1 MAQFNYKARSKTDE
15 VFSGTIDAD
24 TRENAADLLMERELV
39 VTSLTEVAQKGDFME
54 GLDKF
59 LNRVSKKDLAIMLRQ
74 LSILISAAIPLVQ
87 ALRMLAGQME
97 KPTLKKSLTAIVDE
111 VEGGTK
117 LSTALERYPNIF
129 SNFFINMIK
138 SGETSGKL
146 DDTLDYL
153 ADQQEKDYELQSKIT
168 GAMVYPV
175 FIICLLIVAGFV
187 MMTFVLP
194 KMLGMFTELGPNIQL
209 PITTRIL
216 MGTSGFFQ
224 KFWWIILLGSV
235 GGITGARFYQK
246 TPPGRRMFDKIK
258 LKIPIFGTLFT
269 YVYLVRFTRSFST
282 ILVGGITVPQGLR
295 IVRDVV
301 GNSVFEDLIDETIKE
316 VEDGNPISSVFIK
329 SKYVPSLV
337 SQMLAVGE
345 QTGRIDDVLEKVTS
359 FYVRE
364 INAMI
369 SNVIALIEPAIMV
382 VLGVGVGVM
391 VAGVLLPMYQL
402 TSEF

>member
-1 MAQFNYKARSKTDE
+1 MQFTYKARDKTDE
-15 VFSGTIDAD
+15 IIEGTIDAD
-24 TRENAADLLMERELV
+24 TRETAAELLMEKELV
-39 VTSLTEVAQKGDFME
+39 VTSLIEVAKKGDLLVFF
-54 GLDKF
+54 DRF

-87 ALRMLAGQME
+87 ALRMLGAQME
-97 KPTLKKSLTAIVDE
+97 KPALKRSIAAIVDE

-117 LSTALERYPNIF
+117 LSLALEHHPAIF
-129 SNFFINMIK
+129 SNFFVNMIK

-146 DDTLDYL
+146 DDTLNYL
-153 ADQQEKDYELQSKIT
+153 ADQQEKDYELQSRIT
-168 GAMVYPV
+168 GAMVYPI
-175 FIICLLIVAGFV
+175 FIICLLVIAAFV

-194 KMLGMFTELGPNIQL
+194 KMLAMFQELGPNIKL

-216 MGTSGFFQ
+216 IASSGFFQ
-224 KFWWIILLGSV
+224 KFWWLVLV
-235 GGITGARFYQK
+235 GGACLVGGAKLYHK
-246 TPPGRRMFDKIK
+246 TAEGRRLFDALK
-258 LKIPIFGTLFT
+258 LKIPIFGTLLT

-301 GNSVFEDLIDETIKE
+301 GNSVFEDLIDETIKQ
-316 VEDGNPISSVFIK
+316 VEDGNPVSGVFAR
-329 SKYVPSLV
+329 SKQVPQLV

-345 QTGRIDDVLEKVTS
+345 QTGRIDDVLDKVTS
-359 FYVRE
+359 FYTRE

-369 SNVIALIEPAIMV
+369 ANVIALIEPAIMV
-382 VLGVGVGVM
+382 LLGVGVGIM
-391 VAGVLLPMYQL
+391 VAGILLPMYQL